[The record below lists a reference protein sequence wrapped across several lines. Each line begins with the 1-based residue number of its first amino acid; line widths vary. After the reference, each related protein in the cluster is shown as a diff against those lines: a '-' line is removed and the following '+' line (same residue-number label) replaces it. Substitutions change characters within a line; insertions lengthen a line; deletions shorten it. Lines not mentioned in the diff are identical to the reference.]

1 MGLWH
6 ATASLRAADG
16 KGTIPP
22 TTMTAIQAIYVRGHE
37 ERPDPKPHI
46 VYRIEVQAHV
56 RSWQMW
62 RRYSEFVELHTELTK
77 STGSSPPAPLPPKNS
92 LSILRGP
99 FRDSSSMTE
108 ERRAG
113 LETYLRAIISAK
125 DDKWRECYAFRDFL
139 GVPVGRL
146 GTMAEGSTS
155 SKQFSS
161 SSWLDEH
168 LELQAKI
175 RDIRADINKRDALS
189 DRGDVSASHTANVQA
204 KKKLAEAL
212 SRVRTLKQGLQE
224 LGMAAMAQGELQ
236 RRTDMVA
243 RLQDD
248 CEKLGKMVTVTR
260 QASRLAATPSSGG
273 FTNVTVAPESDRAA
287 LLSLSKPVTRVFGA
301 KKPQETEM
309 TRPLDDQGL
318 VQLQNTQLEQQ
329 DGQLA
334 TLTHILQR
342 QRHLGEAI
350 GAELAVHNELLDE
363 LNNDVDR
370 VGGKLISAKK
380 QLNRLG

>member
-1 MGLWH
+1 
-6 ATASLRAADG
+6 
-16 KGTIPP
+16 
-22 TTMTAIQAIYVRGHE
+22 MTAIQAVYVRGHE
-37 ERPDPKPHI
+37 ERSDPKPHI
-46 VYRIEVQAHV
+46 VYRIEIQAHV

-77 STGSSPPAPLPPKNS
+77 STGSSPPAPLPPKNA
-92 LSILRGP
+92 LAIFRGP
-99 FRDSSSMTE
+99 FRDSTSMIE
-108 ERRAG
+108 ERQAG

-125 DDKWRECYAFRDFL
+125 DDKWRECYALRDFL

-146 GTMAEGSTS
+146 GTMPEGST

-168 LELQAKI
+168 LGLQAKI

-212 SRVRTLKQGLQE
+212 SRVRTLTQGLQE
-224 LGMAAMAQGELQ
+224 LGMAAMAEGELQ

-260 QASRLAATPSSGG
+260 QPTRPTAAPSSQG
-273 FTNVTVAPESDRAA
+273 FTNVTIVPESDRAA
-287 LLSLSKPVTRVFGA
+287 LLSSSKPITRVFGA

-318 VQLQNTQLEQQ
+318 VQLQKTQMEQQ
-329 DGQLA
+329 ESQLA
-334 TLTHILQR
+334 ALTPILQR

-350 GAELAVHNELLDE
+350 SAELAVHNELLDE

-370 VGGKLISAKK
+370 VGGKLISTKK

>member
-1 MGLWH
+1 
-6 ATASLRAADG
+6 
-16 KGTIPP
+16 
-22 TTMTAIQAIYVRGHE
+22 MTAIQAVYIRGHE
-37 ERPDPKPHI
+37 ERPDPKPHV
-46 VYRIEVQAHV
+46 VYRIEIQAHV

-92 LSILRGP
+92 LAILRGP
-99 FRDSSSMTE
+99 FRDSSNMTE

-139 GVPVGRL
+139 GVPVGRV

-212 SRVRTLKQGLQE
+212 SRVRTLTQGLQE

-260 QASRLAATPSSGG
+260 QASRPTAAPGPSSRG
-273 FTNVTVAPESDRAA
+273 FTNVTITPESDRAT

-318 VQLQNTQLEQQ
+318 VQLQNTQMEQQ

-350 GAELAVHNELLDE
+350 SAELAVHNELLDE

-370 VGGKLISAKK
+370 VGSKLSSAKK